1 MPEYRDQFRSPTASI
16 PKFKDSILL
25 GLLGG
30 FFGTM
35 SLDLANLFSRKNK
48 KNETLYG
55 RLTGSI
61 LTRGV
66 NAKKSS
72 TFIFGQFIHM
82 VTGALTGIPLVYLLK
97 KTGRDHQ
104 IIKGGAYGTLVWAFY
119 YVLGIKSGMF
129 NTRPKQNKVHVASF
143 WQNILFGVTTS
154 QAIVSL
160 AHPSV
165 FRKQDLKLANPKRP
179 VSNIPTWGLPQYTDK
194 KTEKIIH

>member
-1 MPEYRDQFRSPTASI
+1 MPEYKDQFISQTPSV
-16 PKFKDSILL
+16 PKVKDSILV

-30 FFGTM
+30 LFGTIC
-35 SLDLANLFSRKNK
+35 LDLANLFSRKNK
-48 KNETLYG
+48 KTETLYG

-61 LTRGV
+61 LTRGF

-72 TFIFGQFIHM
+72 TFSFGQFIHM

-97 KTGRDHQ
+97 KTGKDHQ

-143 WQNILFGVTTS
+143 WQNILFGVTAS

-165 FRKQDLKLANPKRP
+165 FRKQDLRLANPKRP
-179 VSNIPTWGLPQYTDK
+179 VPTIPTWGLPHYTDN
-194 KTEKIIH
+194 KTEKTIH